1 MELIAAMEKKVTRQ
15 RVGPNLRSTLGI
27 ERHLRL
33 LDLPQDV
40 VSIETNREGSLAE
53 CLGDACIPYDTVV
66 VHAVIAEARALHI
79 ADIGNKFKR
88 QRQLNRSLQRAEI
101 GSGVR

>member
-1 MELIAAMEKKVTRQ
+1 MEKKVTRQ

-66 VHAVIAEARALHI
+66 VHALEINSN
-79 ADIGNKFKR
+79 DNGNLTVPCSVPK
-88 QRQLNRSLQRAEI
+88 
-101 GSGVR
+101 